1 LQDEV
6 GSTVVLDC
14 AHNRDSALK
23 LCMALDDYFPGIAV
37 VMVFGASEDKD
48 VQGMFSELLPR
59 VRQLIAVKSFHPRA
73 MDPEILLDLAHQAG
87 CPARIVQDVADA
99 LDEALRLAGQEAIV
113 LVTGSIFVAAG
124 ARIHW
129 FANRSKNAGK

>member
-1 LQDEV
+1 
-6 GSTVVLDC
+6 
-14 AHNRDSALK
+14 
-23 LCMALDDYFPGIAV
+23 

-59 VRQLIAVKSFHPRA
+59 VNELIAVKSFHPRA
-73 MDPEILLDLAHQAG
+73 MDPHILVDLANQAG
-87 CPARIVQDVADA
+87 CPARIVEDVADGV
-99 LDEALRLAGQEAIV
+99 DVALRLVEHDTII

-129 FANRSKNAGK
+129 LALRSNHA